1 MVAGLL
7 AMVGCGSNAEAP
19 GSLAKSMD
27 QADDP
32 QTCAGCHPKHY
43 QQWASSMHA
52 YAADDPL
59 FVAMNRRGQREGQIG
74 KFCVN
79 CHAPMAVLTNATTD
93 GLNLQDLPARL
104 KGVTCYFCHNVIA
117 VNGTHDNPLQLAQD
131 GVMRGALDQPLRNTF
146 HSSAYSTFLDRDQ
159 IDSAKLCGSCHD
171 IVNTRGAHLERTFQ
185 EWQESVFS
193 KVQIGTTCGQCHMN
207 QGTALEPIAAVAGS
221 PDRHFHSHRFP
232 AVDLPL
238 TSRPDAEALAT
249 ETQAFLDTSL
259 QSALCIRGT
268 STATQIQVVLDN
280 VAAGHRFP
288 SGATQDRRVWLQ
300 VTAYANDAIVYQSGM
315 VPQDAALSAAD
326 RTDLFWLGDCLLG
339 DQGQQV
345 RMFWEAVDLESSL
358 LPGQLTFDPADPR
371 YYQTHVAVDYPR
383 AGGAIGSIGASPD
396 RVTLDVRLAP
406 FDLDVFDSLVASG
419 DLSDSEGVTVAQMRS
434 LLAQRTVGQELV
446 WTRATASE
454 VFIDQGVPT
463 SCISTTNLR
472 VSADK
477 VPASL
482 HTRCGP

>member
-7 AMVGCGSNAEAP
+7 AIVGCGSNAEAP
-19 GSLAKSMD
+19 DSVAKTMD

-43 QQWASSMHA
+43 QEWASSMHA

-79 CHAPMAVLTNATTD
+79 CHAPMAVLTSATTD
-93 GLNLQDLPARL
+93 GLNLQDLPAKL
-104 KGVTCYFCHNVIA
+104 KGVTCYFCHNVTA

-131 GVMRGALDQPLRNTF
+131 GVMRGKLDQPVSNTF

-159 IDSAKLCGSCHD
+159 LDSAKLCGSCHD
-171 IVNTRGAHLERTFQ
+171 IVNTQGAHLERTFQ
-185 EWQESVFS
+185 EWQGSVFS
-193 KVQIGTTCGQCHMN
+193 QAQIGTTCGQCHMN
-207 QGTALEPIAAVAGS
+207 QGTTLEPIAAVAGS
-221 PDRHFHSHRFP
+221 PARHFHSHRFP

-238 TSRPDAEALAT
+238 TPRPDAEALAR
-249 ETQAFLDTSL
+249 ETQAFVDTSL

-268 STATQIQVVLDN
+268 GAATQIQVVLDN

-358 LPGQLTFDPADPR
+358 LPAQLTFDTADPR
-371 YYQTHVAVDYPR
+371 YYQSHVAVDYPR
-383 AGGAIGSIGASPD
+383 AGDSIGASPD

-406 FDLDVFDSLVASG
+406 FDLDVFDSLADSG
-419 DLSDSEGVTVAQMRS
+419 DLTDSNGVTVAQMRS
-434 LLAQRTVGQELV
+434 LLAPRTVGQQLV

-472 VSADK
+472 ASADK
-477 VPASL
+477 VPAPL